1 LQIASLGVSLP
12 TGSTP
17 CARDALGVLTGAARH
32 LVIDWFFRGLTL
44 PRLLTEDKTFL
55 RFLVALFLLGI
66 SASFKTAVMLLNVSS
81 SSKVFANQSENVMEA
96 ISAEC
101 RSVSGER
108 DIRQIGARPNY
119 SLNVSMYVGSGAD
132 QRAGG
137 ADSLEDQ
144 PPADC

>member
-55 RFLVALFLLGI
+55 CFLADAFLLFI
-66 SASFKTAVMLLNVSS
+66 SASFKIAGMLLNAPCK
-81 SSKVFANQSENVMEA
+81 SKAAAN
-96 ISAEC
+96 
-101 RSVSGER
+101 
-108 DIRQIGARPNY
+108 
-119 SLNVSMYVGSGAD
+119 
-132 QRAGG
+132 
-137 ADSLEDQ
+137 
-144 PPADC
+144 